1 MTPALP
7 SIRPVPLL
15 KCCIISPIQ
24 AGVTRFLAITSTL
37 HMKPLLR
44 VLNLS
49 KSFGTLPVI
58 QRVSFE
64 VQPGEVVGLTG
75 SVGSGKSV
83 LLMLL
88 AGLYEADGG
97 EIYFNAKRLSWPF
110 TAKSLGIGVISQKPT
125 LADQFDVVSNIFL
138 GNEIGWPK
146 GLSGLKILD
155 RHRMVAQANQLLAE
169 LGVQVNS
176 VHEKVSN
183 LSGEQRQMLA
193 IARVLTFPARLVII
207 DEPTVMLT
215 YTYQQKLLSLIQR
228 WREAGVAV
236 LFSSNELDHLFT
248 STDRIIILD
257 QGRITAD
264 LRTDETSKEAVVRY
278 LLGTENPQKPVT
290 SIWDFDSYSR
300 FRERAEKMRN
310 NQLLLGKDPAAEGAL
325 SRQLTEQMAEQ
336 VQALDQANLALLEA
350 HRRLLADREEDRKH
364 LARELHDQVI
374 QDLLSINYELESM
387 ESDQMA
393 SQALAN
399 NLEDVRQDIRELVD
413 NLRRICGN
421 LRPPTID
428 SLGLGAAI
436 QSHARDWSQRTG
448 IEVDIQIDTN
458 LGRLPEAAELSIF
471 RILQEGLNNVWR
483 HAQASRVEI
492 RLQHTSP
499 RALMIS
505 LLDDGLGINDEID
518 LAELTTTGHYGLM
531 GISERVALL
540 EGRFRLQRLLE
551 GGSLLEVEIPHPRV
565 DSPYEL
571 ND

>member
-1 MTPALP
+1 MPYN
-7 SIRPVPLL
+7 SIV
-15 KCCIISPIQ
+15 K
-24 AGVTRFLAITSTL
+24 
-37 HMKPLLR
+37 MKPLLS
-44 VLNLS
+44 VHSLS

-58 QRVSFE
+58 QQVSFD
-64 VQPGEVVGLTG
+64 VQPGEVIGLTG

-88 AGLYEADGG
+88 AGLYEPDAG
-97 EIYFNAKRLSWPF
+97 EIFFNDQRLSWPF

-125 LADQFDVVSNIFL
+125 LTDQFDVVSNIFL
-138 GNEIGWPK
+138 GNEVGWPN
-146 GLSGLKILD
+146 GLGGLKILD
-155 RHRMVAQANQLLAE
+155 RYRMARQANQLLAE

-193 IARVLTFPARLVII
+193 IARVLIFPARLVII

-215 YTYQQKLLSLIQR
+215 YTYQQKLLSLIQS
-228 WREAGVAV
+228 WREQGVAV
-236 LFSSNELDHLFT
+236 LFSSNDLDHLFT

-278 LLGTENPQKPVT
+278 LLGTENTQKPAPA
-290 SIWDFDSYSR
+290 IWDFDSYSR
-300 FRERAEKMRN
+300 FRERAEKMRY
-310 NQLLLGKDPAAEGAL
+310 NQLLLGKDPAAEGAM

-374 QDLLSINYELESM
+374 QDLLSINYELETM
-387 ESDQMA
+387 ESDQAA
-393 SQALAN
+393 SKALAD

-448 IEVDIQIDTN
+448 IQVELKIDSN
-458 LGRLPEAAELSIF
+458 LGRLPEATELSIF

-483 HAQASRVEI
+483 HAQATRVEI
-492 RLQHTSP
+492 NLQHTSP

-505 LLDDGLGINDEID
+505 LQDDGLGINGEFD
-518 LAELTTTGHYGLM
+518 LASLTTTGHYGLM
-531 GISERVALL
+531 GISERVALM
-540 EGRFRLQRLLE
+540 EGRFRMQRLPD

-565 DSPYEL
+565 DTASEL
-571 ND
+571 EG